1 MSTTFEDQLG
11 FMPLAIRGCVGPPS
25 TPLPENS
32 SAHLWFEGAI
42 PDQPVEITRKLFP
55 HQLKS
60 VADMEKFE
68 KKETIVL
75 HTDNPNPY
83 ASGTFGSLTLGL
95 PTSNMHDNIP
105 DNANQRYLKREF
117 GVQADPVGYGKT
129 LSVVALIAR
138 DKMEWDISIPMA
150 IQTSNRCG
158 LFEYGFTNYVKRVNA
173 TLIVASLSCV
183 DQWISDLRFAPSLR
197 VLVVKNKKTVEK
209 MCTPI
214 TREDF
219 DYDVVICTPNFYRMV
234 VKTNHR
240 VAWKRF
246 VFDEPAHLK
255 IPSANFP
262 ICGFAWFITAT
273 PGNVANCQ
281 GSNWVGKLF
290 HSVSGRNYYLGINEG
305 LMLFTVRNPTPFV
318 EQSFGMPHAIMQDY
332 ICSQPLV
339 RGLRGIVPATVLAQ
353 IEAGDISGAISAMGG
368 RSSSKDNIVDVIR
381 AKKNRRR
388 DEIIFY
394 LSRVTADSAKKQ
406 WQDRLTDIDD
416 QLTQLEETV
425 EDDLQGSCMIC
436 LDDLHEPVMEPECG
450 KLFCGGCML
459 RWITSH
465 SNNCPNCRV
474 VVDPSCLVHF
484 GTGACKAKKQEG
496 PPTKLECM
504 EIIFK
509 ERLKENPKAKFVLAS
524 QYSGGFYRIQKCMEK
539 LGIRWCELKGHSS
552 SRTKM
557 IKSFQEGD
565 MQVVFLSNL
574 ANTAGVN
581 LQAATDVIMFNSMS
595 ESTRTQVIG
604 RANRIGRTE
613 PVIVHTLKVE

>member
-1 MSTTFEDQLG
+1 MLTSLEQQLG
-11 FMPLAIRGCVGPPS
+11 FMPMANRGCVGPPS
-25 TPLPENS
+25 TPLPEDS
-32 SAHLWFEGAI
+32 SAHLWFDGALS
-42 PDQPVEITRKLFP
+42 DQPEEITRKLFP

-68 KKETIVL
+68 KKETITL
-75 HTDNPNPY
+75 HRDNPNPS
-83 ASGTFGSLTLGL
+83 ASSIHTLGL
-95 PTSNMHDNIP
+95 TTSNMHDRIP

-117 GVQADPVGYGKT
+117 GIQADPVGYGKT

-138 DKMEWDISIPMA
+138 DKMPWDISIPMA
-150 IQTSNRCG
+150 IETSRKCG

-183 DQWISDLRFAPSLR
+183 DQWISDLKFAPSLR

-209 MCTPI
+209 MCSPI

-219 DYDVVICTPNFYRMV
+219 DYDVVICTPNFYRLV
-234 VKTNHR
+234 VQTNRR

-255 IPSANFP
+255 IPSMEYP

-273 PGNVANCQ
+273 PGSVAYSQ

-290 HSVSGRNYYLGINEG
+290 HIIAGQNSYYSARNDG
-305 LMLFTVRNPTPFV
+305 LMLFTVRNPTRFV
-318 EQSFGMPHAIMQDY
+318 EQSFGMPHAIMRDY
-332 ICSQPLV
+332 ICAQPLV
-339 RGLRGIVPATVLAQ
+339 RGLRGIVSADVLSQ

-381 AKKNRRR
+381 AKKKRRR
-388 DEIIFY
+388 DEIVFH
-394 LSRVTADSAKKQ
+394 LRRATTDSAKKQ
-406 WQDRLTDIDD
+406 WTDRLTDIDD

-425 EDDLQGSCMIC
+425 EDDLQASCMIC

-459 RWITSH
+459 TWITSH

-474 VVDPSCLVHF
+474 VVDPSCLVHIGTGT
-484 GTGACKAKKQEG
+484 GTGAGEAKKG

-504 EIIFK
+504 EAIFK
-509 ERLKENPKAKFVLAS
+509 ERLEQNPKAKFVLAS
-524 QYSGGFYRIQKCMEK
+524 QYSGGFRRIQTCMEK

-581 LQAATDVIMFNSMS
+581 LQAATDVIMFNSMN

-613 PVIVHTLKVE
+613 PVMVHTLKVD